1 LYLWINTS
9 RELAYMKKY
18 ILTLF
23 TFTTVLLT
31 QAQTRTPVAGQA
43 ITEKVQAQDGEEVSI
58 YPNPSNGVFTISV
71 ANITARKA
79 ELRIINV
86 IGNEIY
92 HETLTRT
99 EGHFAKTLDLSGKAK
114 GLYYIKLETDSY
126 SSVRRVVIK

>member
-1 LYLWINTS
+1 MRKL
-9 RELAYMKKY
+9 

-23 TFTTVLLT
+23 ACTSVLLS
-31 QAQTRTPVAGQA
+31 QAQARSPVVGQA
-43 ITEKVQAQDGEEVSI
+43 GPVDKVQVQEQEDEEIAI

-71 ANITARKA
+71 ANLSAKKA

-99 EGHFAKTLDLSGKAK
+99 EGQFSKTIDLSGKAK